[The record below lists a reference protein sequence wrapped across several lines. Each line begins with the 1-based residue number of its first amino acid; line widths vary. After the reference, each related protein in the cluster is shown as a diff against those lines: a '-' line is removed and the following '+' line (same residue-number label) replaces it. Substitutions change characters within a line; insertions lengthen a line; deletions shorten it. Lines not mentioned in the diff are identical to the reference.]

1 MGHNADAVD
10 NPVRILRT
18 GVVGRVEHE
27 MRGVYV
33 KRLKDVKNVS
43 LNPMRTW
50 RMLKKELR
58 AELQITVRVDLE
70 SFAMVPKSIFIGVR
84 GCANR
89 LQLNSDEIQA
99 GTQDSPG

>member
-1 MGHNADAVD
+1 MGHNADVVD

-33 KRLKDVKNVS
+33 KRLKDVKQLMNVS

-50 RMLKKELR
+50 RVLKKELR
-58 AELQITVRVDLE
+58 AELQITVRVWSHL
-70 SFAMVPKSIFIGVR
+70 PWYP
-84 GCANR
+84 NR
-89 LQLNSDEIQA
+89 YL
-99 GTQDSPG
+99 